1 MKLSAD
7 TLAILKNFSSINS
20 NIVLRPGSVIKTMAE
35 AKNVLAK
42 ATVSEVFPDNDVGI
56 YDLNEFLGVVGMF
69 SSPEFKFSDDMNSV
83 AIVEGKRSVKYF
95 FSDTSILTF
104 PSKDIVMPKAEVSFS
119 LTQDDIN
126 SLRKAASTL
135 GVTDVVIF
143 GDADSAEAFVKVSD
157 VKDATSNSF
166 KIELADV
173 SRRAE
178 PFNFVF
184 NIGNFKLI
192 SGDYNVNVSSKLISH
207 FKHQSLDVEYWIAL
221 EKNSTYGGSN

>member
-1 MKLSAD
+1 MNLSAN
-7 TLAILKNFSSINS
+7 TLAILKNFAGINS
-20 NIVLRPGSVIKTMAE
+20 NIVLKQGSVIKTMAE

-69 SSPEFKFSDDMNSV
+69 DAPDFKFADDMNSV

-104 PSKDIVMPKAEVSFS
+104 PSKDISMPKAEVSFS
-119 LTQDDIN
+119 LSQDEIN
-126 SLRKAASTL
+126 TLRKAASTL

-143 GDADSAEAFVKVSD
+143 GDADSNEAFVKVSD

-166 KIELADV
+166 RIELTDV
-173 SRRAE
+173 VRQTE
-178 PFNFVF
+178 PFSFVF

-192 SGDYNVNVSSKLISH
+192 SGDYAVSVSSKLISH
-207 FKHQSLDVEYWIAL
+207 FKHQSMDVEYWIAL
-221 EKNSTYGGSN
+221 EKNSTYGS

>member
-1 MKLSAD
+1 MNLSTN
-7 TLAILKNFSSINS
+7 TLAILKNFAGINS
-20 NIVLRPGSVIKTMAE
+20 NIVLKPGSVIKTMAE

-42 ATVSEVFPDNDVGI
+42 ATVPEVFPDNDVGI

-69 SSPEFKFSDDMNSV
+69 DAPEFKFSDDMNSV

-104 PSKDIVMPKAEVSFS
+104 PSKDISMPKAEVSFS
-119 LTQDDIN
+119 LSQDEIN
-126 SLRKAASTL
+126 TLRKAASTL

-143 GDADSAEAFVKVSD
+143 GDADSNEAFVKVSD

-166 KIELADV
+166 RIELADV
-173 SRRAE
+173 VRQAD
-178 PFNFVF
+178 PFSFVF

-192 SGDYNVNVSSKLISH
+192 SGDYAVSVSSKLISH
-207 FKHQSLDVEYWIAL
+207 FKNQSLDVEYWIAL
-221 EKNSTYGGSN
+221 EKNSTYGS

>member
-1 MKLSAD
+1 MKLSKETVGLFKKFAG
-7 TLAILKNFSSINS
+7 INS
-20 NIVLRPGSVIKTMAE
+20 NIVLKPGSVIKTMAE

-42 ATVSEVFPDNDVGI
+42 ATVSETFPDQDVGI
-56 YDLNEFLGVVGMF
+56 YDLNEFLGVAGMF
-69 SSPEFKFSDDMNSV
+69 DSPDFKFADDMNSV

-104 PSKDIVMPKAEVSFS
+104 PTKDISMPKAEVTFS
-119 LTQDDIN
+119 LSQDDLN
-126 SLRKAASTL
+126 ALRKAASTL

-143 GDADSAEAFVKVSD
+143 GEEGSDEAFVKVSD

-173 SRRAE
+173 SRRAD
-178 PFNFVF
+178 PFSFVF

-192 SGDYNVNVSSKLISH
+192 SGDYAVSVSSKLISH
-207 FKHQSLDVEYWIAL
+207 FKHQSMDLEYWIAL
-221 EKNSTYGGSN
+221 EKNSTYGS

>member
-1 MKLSAD
+1 MNLSPD
-7 TLAILKNFSSINS
+7 TLAILKNFAGINS
-20 NIVLRPGSVIKTMAE
+20 NIVLKPGSVIKTMAE

-42 ATVSEVFPDNDVGI
+42 ATVSETFPDQDVGI
-56 YDLNEFLGVVGMF
+56 YDLNEFLGVAGMF
-69 SSPEFKFSDDMNSV
+69 GSPDFKFADDMNSV

-104 PSKDIVMPKAEVSFS
+104 PTKDISMPKAEVTFS
-119 LTQDDIN
+119 LSQDDLN
-126 SLRKAASTL
+126 ALRKAASTL

-143 GDADSAEAFVKVSD
+143 GEEGSDEAFVKVSD

-173 SRRAE
+173 SRRAD
-178 PFNFVF
+178 PFSFVF

-192 SGDYNVNVSSKLISH
+192 SGDYAVSVSSKLISH
-207 FKHQSLDVEYWIAL
+207 FKHQSMDLEYWIAL
-221 EKNSTYGGSN
+221 EKNSTYGS

>member
-1 MKLSAD
+1 MNLSPD
-7 TLAILKNFSSINS
+7 TLAILKNFAGINS
-20 NIVLRPGSVIKTMAE
+20 NIVLKPGSVIKTMAE

-42 ATVSEVFPDNDVGI
+42 ATVSETFPDQDVGI
-56 YDLNEFLGVVGMF
+56 YDLNEFLGVAGMF
-69 SSPEFKFSDDMNSV
+69 DSPDFKFADDMNSV

-104 PSKDIVMPKAEVSFS
+104 PTKDISMPKAEVTFS
-119 LTQDDIN
+119 LSQDDLN
-126 SLRKAASTL
+126 ALRKAASTL

-143 GDADSAEAFVKVSD
+143 GEEGSDEAFVKVSD

-173 SRRAE
+173 SRRAD
-178 PFNFVF
+178 PFSFVF

-192 SGDYNVNVSSKLISH
+192 SGDYVVSVSSKLISH
-207 FKHQSLDVEYWIAL
+207 FKHQSMDLEYWIAL
-221 EKNSTYGGSN
+221 EKNSTYGS

>member
-7 TLAILKNFSSINS
+7 TLAILKNFSGINS
-20 NIVLRPGSVIKTMAE
+20 NIVLRHGSVIKTMAE

-42 ATVSEVFPDNDVGI
+42 ATVSEVFPDSDVGI
-56 YDLNEFLGVVGMF
+56 YDLNEFLGVVSMF
-69 SSPEFKFSDDMNSV
+69 DAPEFKFSDDMNSV
-83 AIVEGKRSVKYF
+83 SIVEGKRSVKYF

-104 PSKDIVMPKAEVSFS
+104 PSKDITMPKSEVSFT
-119 LTQDDIN
+119 LTQDEIN

-143 GDADSAEAFVKVSD
+143 GDADSTEAFVKVSD

-166 KIELADV
+166 KIELTGV
-173 SRRAE
+173 SRRTE

-184 NIGNFKLI
+184 NIANFKLI
-192 SGDYNVNVSSKLISH
+192 SGDYAVSVSSKLISH
-207 FKHQSLDVEYWIAL
+207 FKHQSLDLEYWIAL
-221 EKNSTYGGSN
+221 EKNSTYGS